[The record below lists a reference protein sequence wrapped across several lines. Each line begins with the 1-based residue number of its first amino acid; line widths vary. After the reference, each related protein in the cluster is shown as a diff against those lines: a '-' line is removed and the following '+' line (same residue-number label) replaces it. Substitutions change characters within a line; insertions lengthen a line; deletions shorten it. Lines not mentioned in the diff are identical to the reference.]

1 MEISTCL
8 DVALLQLA
16 LWFVRVSFVM
26 RLGLEFCVC
35 CLVKVDFFWF
45 RINSSVIRFKGLW
58 SLRLQFTAV
67 LEMFHFHC
75 TIMLKFADL
84 KILIISIL

>member
-1 MEISTCL
+1 MFVAWSKLISFGSELTVRLYASKVYGHL
-8 DVALLQLA
+8 DYNLP
-16 LWFVRVSFVM
+16 
-26 RLGLEFCVC
+26 
-35 CLVKVDFFWF
+35 
-45 RINSSVIRFKGLW
+45 
-58 SLRLQFTAV
+58 AV